1 MQLPTPPAGTV
12 ERGWLDVADLPT
24 GGPERLPVV
33 VVAGGDPGPT
43 AWVTAGVHGDEST
56 GVAAAQDVAN
66 AFGDV
71 GSTVGVDGDDPL
83 VDPADLSGRLVCVP
97 IVNPAGL
104 RRTSRTSY
112 YHGEDPNRSFPDPA
126 DGATSG
132 SADGSPDPPTV
143 QELVAERLYEGFA
156 DADVL
161 LDLHTAQV
169 HSVAFAIRHRVL
181 YGEVRD
187 RAAAE
192 ALNDDLDRLVDALG
206 LPVVTGYPASEYV
219 DRGLH
224 RTAVGAALNGAG
236 VPAVTLELGGH
247 STVDEAKLAA
257 GVADVF
263 RALVAFDMLDAVPSA
278 VRAADPGPEP
288 PVDFRVR
295 RHRGP
300 RTATA
305 GVVRH
310 RVAPGRAIE
319 AGEPIAEL
327 RSATGERRGT
337 VAVDHDGYVLAHHA
351 GVAAYENDPVASLAV
366 RDEEPLVA
374 ARPTPKRSS

>member
-1 MQLPTPPAGTV
+1 MQLPRPAAGTV
-12 ERGWLDVADLPT
+12 ERGWLDVADLPS
-24 GGPERLPVV
+24 GGSEQLPVV

-43 AWVTAGVHGDEST
+43 GWVTAGVHGDEST

-66 AFGDV
+66 AFGDA
-71 GSTVGVDGDDPL
+71 GSTVATDGRDRL
-83 VDPADLSGRLVCVP
+83 VDPANLSGRLVCVP
-97 IVNPAGL
+97 VVNPAGL
-104 RRTSRTSY
+104 RRTRRTSY

-126 DGATSG
+126 DE
-132 SADGSPDPPTV
+132 SAEDSTDGPADPPTA
-143 QELVAERLYEGFA
+143 QERVAERLYDAFV
-156 DADVL
+156 DADFL

-169 HSVAFAIRHRVL
+169 HSIAFAIRHRVL

-206 LPVVTGYPASEYV
+206 LPVVAQYPVSEYV

-224 RTAVGAALNGAG
+224 RSAVGAALNGAG

-247 STVDEAKLAA
+247 STVDEGKLAG

-263 RALVAFDMLDAVPSA
+263 RALVAYDMLDAVPA
-278 VRAADPGPEP
+278 AIRRADPDPEP

-300 RTATA
+300 RTDAA

-310 RVAPGRAIE
+310 RVPPGQAIE
-319 AGEPIAEL
+319 AGERIAAV
-327 RSATGERRGT
+327 RSATGERLGT
-337 VAVDHDGYVLAHHA
+337 VAADHDGYVLAHRE
-351 GVAAYENDPVASLAV
+351 GVAACEHDPVASLAV

-374 ARPTPKRSS
+374 ARPPPKRSP